1 MYLRCRPF
9 WWPCGRV
16 EAMHVASHNAAWPG
30 THQITLEATIGQL
43 LALNLPGSC
52 QGDRQQTMMKK
63 RPPLL
68 AISNIKAVVV
78 RRYNTARIAWRRRS
92 MASLEATGHH
102 HWASTRSNNIH
113 RTCLRAFFL
122 ILLSTCWNVCKAK
135 GWLQITKGVWP
146 NWCEAIK

>member
-43 LALNLPGSC
+43 LALYLPGSC

-78 RRYNTARIAWRRRS
+78 RRFNTARIAWRKRS

-113 RTCLRAFFL
+113 RTCLLTFFFNFIVNML
-122 ILLSTCWNVCKAK
+122 KCMQSKRMAPNNKR
-135 GWLQITKGVWP
+135 GMTKLMWSY
-146 NWCEAIK
+146 